1 MKFELNAPYNSE
13 EETNPSKR
21 AKLDKEESQSEGC
34 EQGMHNSEL
43 ALIVSVKVEAKF
55 FILYD
60 SVNEKYIEKE
70 RYLLFHIKGRNNPE
84 LKACVV

>member
-1 MKFELNAPYNSE
+1 MNFELNAPYHSE
-13 EETNPSKR
+13 EETNPFKMV
-21 AKLDKEESQSEGC
+21 KLEKEESQSEGH
-34 EQGMHNSEL
+34 EQGVQNSEL

-60 SVNEKYIEKE
+60 SVNEKYIKKE

>member
-13 EETNPSKR
+13 EETNPFKMV
-21 AKLDKEESQSEGC
+21 KLEKEESQSKGH
-34 EQGMHNSEL
+34 EQGMQNSEL
-43 ALIVSVKVEAKF
+43 ALIVLVKVEAKF

-70 RYLLFHIKGRNNPE
+70 RYLLFHIRVE
-84 LKACVV
+84 TTLS